1 MEFQMRRVVFVLTLF
16 AVSIIITG
24 CPTQTPRITHT
35 EQGVTVQSG
44 VITAKRAA
52 KHDQYVRAVVEFP
65 VPFESSD
72 VVVQVYPLNGP
83 GKVWVMDVN
92 AASFTY
98 FILAT
103 IVNIPLED
111 GTFASE
117 AHFYDGDLKW
127 VAVGY

>member
-1 MEFQMRRVVFVLTLF
+1 METLLRRYVVVLALSV
-16 AVSIIITG
+16 VSMVLTG
-24 CPTQTPRITHT
+24 CPKQTPRITYTDH
-35 EQGVTVQSG
+35 GVIVQSG

-52 KHDQYVRAVVEFP
+52 THDQYVRAVVEFP
-65 VPFESSD
+65 KPFQSSD
-72 VVVQVYPLNGP
+72 VIVQVYPLNGP

-103 IVNIPLED
+103 IVNIPLQD
-111 GTFASE
+111 GSFATE

-127 VAVGY
+127 VAIGY

>member
-1 MEFQMRRVVFVLTLF
+1 MRRFALVPTLL
-16 AVSIIITG
+16 AVMIVATG
-24 CPTQTPRITHT
+24 CPKQTPRITHT
-35 EQGVTVQSG
+35 EHGVVVQSG
-44 VITAKRAA
+44 VFTAKRAA

-65 VPFESSD
+65 EPFQSSD
-72 VVVQVYPLNGP
+72 VIVQVYPLNGP

-103 IVNIPLED
+103 IVNIPMED

-117 AHFYDGDLKW
+117 AHFYDGQLKW
-127 VAVGY
+127 VAIGY

>member
-1 MEFQMRRVVFVLTLF
+1 M
-16 AVSIIITG
+16 
-24 CPTQTPRITHT
+24 
-35 EQGVTVQSG
+35 
-44 VITAKRAA
+44 
-52 KHDQYVRAVVEFP
+52 
-65 VPFESSD
+65 
-72 VVVQVYPLNGP
+72 QVYPLNGP